1 MTDDSNDWR
10 DAGLLMI
17 LFSIFFFVA
26 AFIRIIVW
34 ELAIA
39 GLVLLG
45 TGLFIVVRDWR
56 KRKGTEVR
64 ERTD

>member
-1 MTDDSNDWR
+1 M
-10 DAGLLMI
+10 MI
-17 LFSIFFFVA
+17 LFSVFFFVA

-39 GLVLLG
+39 GFVLLG